1 MLSIVSVR
9 TVPCYCAYFQRRVAE
24 GKAKMHV
31 IIAIG
36 RKLLASFY
44 AILKKGLSY
53 DPDWEV
59 NCYLALARS

>member
-9 TVPCYCAYFQRRVAE
+9 TVPRCRAYFQQRVAE
-24 GKAKMHV
+24 GEAKMHV
-31 IIAIG
+31 IVAIG
-36 RKLLASFY
+36 RKLIAAFY

-59 NCYLALARS
+59 NCHLTLARS